1 MGNFRLKELQD
12 LTNETQSVK
21 QYVRTNL
28 LQPKKSPRLLYG
40 LTITVVS
47 IAMILF
53 VLNVVNPSLPLT
65 NSSLP
70 ESLVEIE
77 GLGGA
82 TSSEMFGHYD
92 DQANRELTYYR
103 PVDLKEYASSFPIK
117 LPETPMPFE
126 QYDSTVII
134 VESDKGFETQFM
146 FDKRDEYKAITEF
159 IIISVSNTDMNPFI
173 GNDFTQLKE
182 DGVGNPVQMESLT
195 ESIYLMHQ
203 IRTSPNALAY
213 RYYNY
218 DEMSNLISVNVTS
231 ANELYTYYK
240 GNIYHIGYDVD
251 QPIDEVVAFVKEF
264 ILLNADDF

>member
-21 QYVRTNL
+21 QYVRKNL
-28 LQPKKSPRLLYG
+28 HQPKKESRLLYG

-47 IAMILF
+47 VAMILF

-70 ESLVEIE
+70 ENLVQIE

-82 TSSEMFGHYD
+82 TSSELFGHYD
-92 DQANRELTYYR
+92 DQTNRELTYYR
-103 PVDLKEYASSFPIK
+103 PLDLEKYASLSPIK
-117 LPETPMPFE
+117 IPATTIPLEK
-126 QYDSTVII
+126 YDSKVII

-159 IIISVSNTDMNPFI
+159 LNISVSNSEINPFI
-173 GNDFTQLKE
+173 GNDFTKISE
-182 DGVGNPVQMESLT
+182 DGVGNTVQVESLT
-195 ESIYLMHQ
+195 ESLKLMHQ
-203 IRTSPNALAY
+203 IRTSPTALAY
-213 RYYNY
+213 RYYDY
-218 DEMSNLISVNVTS
+218 DEVTDLISVNVTS

-240 GNIYHIGYDVD
+240 GNIYHAGYDLD
-251 QPIDEVVAFVKEF
+251 QPIDEVVVFVKEF

>member
-1 MGNFRLKELQD
+1 MGNFRLKELRD
-12 LTNETQSVK
+12 LKNETQSVK

-28 LQPKKSPRLLYG
+28 HQPKKAPPLLYG

-53 VLNVVNPSLPLT
+53 VLNVVNPSLPHT

-82 TSSEMFGHYD
+82 TSSEMFRHYD
-92 DQANRELTYYR
+92 DQANRELSYYR
-103 PVDLKEYASSFPIK
+103 PIDLNEYASLSPIRI
-117 LPETPMPFE
+117 PETTMPLQ
-126 QYDSTVII
+126 QYDSKVII

-159 IIISVSNTDMNPFI
+159 LNISVSNSDMNPFK
-173 GNDFTQLKE
+173 GNDFTKITE
-182 DGVGNPVQMESLT
+182 DGFGNTIKIESLT
-195 ESIYLMHQ
+195 KSIYLMHQ

-213 RYYNY
+213 RYYDY
-218 DEMSNLISVNVTS
+218 DEMTDLISVNVTS

-240 GNIYHIGYDVD
+240 GNIYHIGYDLD

-264 ILLNADDF
+264 ILLNANDF